1 MNLLYA
7 IKCYSEDILASY
19 IMVVEESIKA
29 LDILDVFQKAMDL
42 CGEDKDWSEEAIFY
56 IRKCIELKLVH

>member
-1 MNLLYA
+1 
-7 IKCYSEDILASY
+7 
-19 IMVVEESIKA
+19 MVVEESIKA